1 MLHILSVDDL
11 DNDFLISLWEEALSN
26 QGSSNA
32 NLKGKIL
39 TNLFYEPSTRTSSSF
54 YSAMTKSGGTVIP
67 INNVQFSSVAK
78 GESLEDTIMTMG
90 TMSDGIVIRHTDS
103 GSAKKASIVSN
114 VPIINAGDGDGEHPT
129 QTILDGFTIYYYKNK
144 KLSDLNITMIGDL
157 KNGRTVKSLI
167 KLMSR
172 FKNNHFNFVSPKR
185 LRYSGSLPESYYET
199 TNINE
204 VLKDTDNIYVTRVQK
219 ERGSVHDY
227 SLSLNQLEKLPDESI
242 VMHPFPS
249 VNDNPVEFDK
259 DSRAK
264 YFNQIQFGVWCRQ
277 ILLDRVLK

>member
-11 DNDFLISLWEEALSN
+11 DNDFLTTLWEEALLSK
-26 QGSSNA
+26 GSIN
-32 NLKGKIL
+32 NKLKGKIL

-54 YSAMTKSGGTVIP
+54 YSAMSKSGGTVIP

-90 TMSDGIVIRHTDS
+90 TMSDGIVIRHTES
-103 GSAKKASIVSN
+103 GSAKKASIVSQ
-114 VPIINAGDGDGEHPT
+114 VPIINAGDGNGEHPT

-167 KLMSR
+167 KLLDR
-172 FKNNHFNFVSPKR
+172 FKNNHFNFVSPKK
-185 LRYSGSLPESYYET
+185 LKYSGTMPNSFSET
-199 TNINE
+199 TDFNE
-204 VLKDTDNIYVTRVQK
+204 VIKETDILYVTRVQK

-227 SLSLNQLEKLPDESI
+227 SLSIDQLKSLHKDAI
-242 VMHPFPS
+242 VMHPFPR
-249 VNDNPVEFDK
+249 VNEIPIEFDQ

-264 YFNQIQFGVWCRQ
+264 YFEQIQFGVWCRQ
-277 ILLDRVLK
+277 ILLERVLR